1 MKHLL
6 NTLYVTSN
14 DAYLSLKNDN
24 VVVQQGDIT
33 LGKIPL
39 RSLESI
45 MSFSYKGASPA
56 LMGKCAEFGVG
67 LSFFSPYGRYYCS
80 ILGEK
85 NRNVLLR
92 REQFR
97 FADDEDAALPFAQ
110 SFIVGKIYNC
120 RWVLERTKRDHAL
133 RVNSERIAEQS
144 EKLRQALLNARD
156 CRSIDELRGIEGL
169 AAKDYF
175 FTFDDLILRNKDDFF
190 FQQRSRRP
198 PLDRVNA
205 LMSFV
210 YSILTSDCIAALQG
224 VGLDPYVGFMYTDR
238 PGRASLALDLVEEFR
253 PTIADRFVLTLI
265 NTGTIKPSQ
274 FEIREN
280 SGVFLSEDGRKT
292 VLAAWQKRK
301 QETLT
306 HPFFNEK
313 MPWGLV
319 PHAQALLLNRAI
331 RGDLDAYPPFM
342 WK

>member
-224 VGLDPYVGFMYTDR
+224 VGLDPYVGFMHTDR

-306 HPFFNEK
+306 HPFL
-313 MPWGLV
+313 M
-319 PHAQALLLNRAI
+319 RRC
-331 RGDLDAYPPFM
+331 RGDWCLMRRHCCLIVRFVVI
-342 WK
+342 

>member
-144 EKLRQALLNARD
+144 EKLWQALLNARD

-224 VGLDPYVGFMYTDR
+224 VGLDPYVGFMHTDR

>member
-224 VGLDPYVGFMYTDR
+224 VGLDPYVGFMHTDR

-342 WK
+342 WQ

>member
-97 FADDEDAALPFAQ
+97 FEDDEDAALPFAQ

-224 VGLDPYVGFMYTDR
+224 VGLDPYVGFMHTDR

>member
-92 REQFR
+92 CEQFR

-224 VGLDPYVGFMYTDR
+224 VGLDPYVGFMHTDR

>member
-97 FADDEDAALPFAQ
+97 FTDDEDAALPFAQ

-224 VGLDPYVGFMYTDR
+224 VGLDPYVGFMHTDR

-306 HPFFNEK
+306 HPFF
-313 MPWGLV
+313 
-319 PHAQALLLNRAI
+319 
-331 RGDLDAYPPFM
+331 
-342 WK
+342 

>member
-56 LMGKCAEFGVG
+56 LMGKCVEFGVG

-144 EKLRQALLNARD
+144 EKLRQALLNARA

-224 VGLDPYVGFMYTDR
+224 VGLDPYVGFMHTDR

>member
-224 VGLDPYVGFMYTDR
+224 VGLDPYVGFMHTDR

-342 WK
+342 